1 LKSAAQIKARL
12 FLRQSAVHPRVSND
26 RFNIDA
32 LTFVAATVR
41 FNALEILFAPA
52 LDFAIVFN
60 VRTSSFDHVRRTIF
74 LSKHI
79 ARN

>member
-1 LKSAAQIKARL
+1 MKTARRSEPL
-12 FLRQSAVHPRVSND
+12 FFLPDIQPRVSND
-26 RFNIDA
+26 TPSFDA
-32 LTFVAATVR
+32 WTIVAPLDR
-41 FNALEILFAPA
+41 FNALDILFAPA